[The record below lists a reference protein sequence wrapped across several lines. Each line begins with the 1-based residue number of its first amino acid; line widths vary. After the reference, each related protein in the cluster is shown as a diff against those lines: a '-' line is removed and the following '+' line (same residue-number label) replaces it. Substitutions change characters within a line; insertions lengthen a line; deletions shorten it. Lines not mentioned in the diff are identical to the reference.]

1 MWFYASLLS
10 KFIGRI
16 PLESVAGMKWN
27 PWPECSGICK
37 ERLLHKKDCPLL
49 SCGDIIALLCH
60 YLPRRDISEKEVFRQ
75 MQIRHERRQAS
86 IDSAYRKQETEDSH

>member
-27 PWPECSGICK
+27 HWPESRGIHGRNAL
-37 ERLLHKKDCPLL
+37 EYASCPEWV
-49 SCGDIIALLCH
+49 CQ
-60 YLPRRDISEKEVFRQ
+60 PQ
-75 MQIRHERRQAS
+75 
-86 IDSAYRKQETEDSH
+86 

>member
-27 PWPECSGICK
+27 QWPESRGIHGRNALEYAIIFYSAGLNK
-37 ERLLHKKDCPLL
+37 Y
-49 SCGDIIALLCH
+49 GD
-60 YLPRRDISEKEVFRQ
+60 D
-75 MQIRHERRQAS
+75 
-86 IDSAYRKQETEDSH
+86 

>member
-27 PWPECSGICK
+27 HWPESRGIHGRNALEYAVYLK
-37 ERLLHKKDCPLL
+37 MEVRQKREVQKKFVQYTQSLLTD
-49 SCGDIIALLCH
+49 DN
-60 YLPRRDISEKEVFRQ
+60 
-75 MQIRHERRQAS
+75 QIVELTTWETDREILAWL
-86 IDSAYRKQETEDSH
+86 DSL